1 MGRTA
6 ENGLKSN
13 PEAVTRGERTELSTR
28 ARWLFD
34 EALALT
40 RAEKS
45 RIQPLV
51 RVSLCVQER
60 VCVSLSV
67 CACACRVSL
76 VKITGAAAD
85 EKSREDEYKGGAVT
99 KFAPS

>member
-13 PEAVTRGERTELSTR
+13 PEAVTRGERAL

-34 EALALT
+34 GALALT

-51 RVSLCVQER
+51 TISLSLSLFLSLCVSKLSVR
-60 VCVSLSV
+60 VCMQGV
-67 CACACRVSL
+67 ACENNRR
-76 VKITGAAAD
+76 TEAD
-85 EKSREDEYKGGAVT
+85 EKSRG
-99 KFAPS
+99 